1 MRLLSCLFFLIL
13 FSCSK
18 SYDTIEHPEFGEQDI
33 VTDASGVKY
42 PGLEPP
48 AYQYCGPGWGAKM
61 CRFLNKYDGTA
72 WTDSENYY
80 SDFSDVKFQ
89 KFTADRH
96 FISFFSIKPVV
107 SYCKGWKLG
116 ETTYNGIKWNVEI
129 KRDEMDVFAFDY
141 DFYGSSNEIE
151 YSITYKFEVVDGLL
165 HFSTTEGDGQTVIF
179 SPTEKTYSEDFL
191 QTDEIIKLEGCLF
204 N

>member
-61 CRFLNKYDGTA
+61 CRFLNKYDGTV

-80 SDFSDVKFQ
+80 SDFSDIKFQ

-96 FISFFSIKPVV
+96 FISFFNKEKQLEFDKDTSFATIFLTYTWVIK
-107 SYCKGWKLG
+107 
-116 ETTYNGIKWNVEI
+116 TT
-129 KRDEMDVFAFDY
+129 
-141 DFYGSSNEIE
+141 
-151 YSITYKFEVVDGLL
+151 
-165 HFSTTEGDGQTVIF
+165 
-179 SPTEKTYSEDFL
+179 P
-191 QTDEIIKLEGCLF
+191 
-204 N
+204 